1 MKRSARAFS
10 ILIAAAGAVVA
21 AQDSGDWSAYRR
33 DPGCSAYSTLTQINR
48 DNVARLTRA
57 WTFHTGESGLWEDT
71 PIVVNNLMYFAT
83 QRHRV
88 VALDA
93 TTGKEIWSIDP
104 KDSRAGKHGV
114 SFWPGDAGHGPRV
127 FVGGLR
133 LTALDARTGA
143 PATDFGDHGS
153 IDVRVGVADKFADAP
168 YSIVAAPAI
177 YKNLVIVGP
186 ALQEGPS
193 KGPGGDP
200 RAFDAIT
207 GKLVW
212 QFHAVPRPGEPGNE
226 TWGPDGWRDRSGPS
240 QWGGITVDAT
250 RGLVFV
256 PFGNPGDSFYGADR
270 PGSNLYANSIVALDA
285 NTGALRWHFQMVHHD
300 IYDFDLSA
308 PPALVEAMMN
318 GRRVPAVAA
327 AIKSGLVYIL
337 DRESGKPVFGVEERP
352 VPQSAVPGEVSWPT
366 QPFPVKPPPVA
377 RLTMTR
383 DEISN
388 VTPEARE
395 YCQAAFDRL
404 KHRGA
409 FTPPGLEPTLIFPSA
424 LGGVGW
430 GGMSFDPTS
439 RYLFINT
446 SNIGQTAQ
454 MVAAA
459 PGAAMPYVNR
469 GAYGR
474 FLDPEGHPCNQPPWG
489 ELIAIDL
496 NAGDIA
502 WRIPLG
508 IAEDLEAKGVKNTGA
523 VNLGGSIAT
532 ASGLLFIAATNDSRL
547 RAFDSKTGKVLWET
561 VLEGSGNNNPITYR
575 ARDGKQYVAV
585 VAGGSG
591 RAARTIGVPA
601 GAKVPPERPADVVAA
616 YALP

>member
-1 MKRSARAFS
+1 MKRSARLLS
-10 ILIAAAGAVVA
+10 VLIAAAGVGVA
-21 AQDSGDWSAYRR
+21 AQDSADWPAYGR
-33 DPGCSAYSTLTQINR
+33 DPGGSAYSTLTQINR
-48 DNVARLTRA
+48 DNVAHLTRA

-71 PIVVNNLMYFAT
+71 PIVVNNVMYFAT

-93 TTGKEIWSIDP
+93 STGKEIWSIDP

-114 SFWPGDAGHGPRV
+114 SFWPGDAGHGPRI
-127 FVGGLR
+127 FVAGSR

-143 PATDFGDHGS
+143 PAADFGDHGS
-153 IDVRVGVADKFADAP
+153 IDVRVGIADKFADAP

-177 YKNLVIVGP
+177 YKNLVIIGP

-212 QFHAVPRPGEPGNE
+212 QFHAVPRPGEPGND

-240 QWGGITVDAT
+240 QWGGITVDVT

-308 PPALVEAMMN
+308 PPALVEATMN
-318 GRRVPAVAA
+318 GRQVPAVAA
-327 AIKSGLVYIL
+327 AVKSGLVYVL
-337 DRESGKPVFGVEERP
+337 ERESGKPVFGVEERP
-352 VPQSAVPGEVSWPT
+352 VPKSTVPGEVSWPT
-366 QPFPVKPPPVA
+366 QPFPVKPPPVT

-383 DEISN
+383 DEISS

-395 YCQAAFDRL
+395 YCQAAFDKL
-404 KHRGA
+404 KHRGP

-459 PGAAMPYVNR
+459 PGAGMPYVNR

-474 FLDPEGHPCNQPPWG
+474 FLDPQGHPCNQPPWG

-496 NAGDIA
+496 NGGDIA

-508 IAEDLEAKGVKNTGA
+508 IAEDLEAKGLKNTGA

-547 RAFDSKTGKVLWET
+547 RAFDSKTGKLLWEA

-575 ARDGKQYVAV
+575 GRDGKQYVAV

-601 GAKVPPERPADVVAA
+601 GARVPPEKPADVVAA